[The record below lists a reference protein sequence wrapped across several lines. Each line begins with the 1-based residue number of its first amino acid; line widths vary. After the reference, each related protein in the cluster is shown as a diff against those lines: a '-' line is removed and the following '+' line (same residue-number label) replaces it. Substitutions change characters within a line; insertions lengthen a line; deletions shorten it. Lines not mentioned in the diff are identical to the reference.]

1 MLSLHLAI
9 MFTEDRTGGSIGCSA
24 GSIVEYATMVHD
36 SPSLIGWQASTPVS
50 VQCSIC
56 TTSQQCYSFSEKA
69 TKTDCMQ
76 SLRDSWETIQ
86 QRGISGKATGIILR
100 SWSQG
105 THKKY
110 EPYIKRWTEVCDQR
124 ETNPFDPSVT
134 SMLDFQLNCMKRVS
148 IHNIKY
154 C

>member
-1 MLSLHLAI
+1 
-9 MFTEDRTGGSIGCSA
+9 
-24 GSIVEYATMVHD
+24 
-36 SPSLIGWQASTPVS
+36 
-50 VQCSIC
+50 
-56 TTSQQCYSFSEKA
+56 
-69 TKTDCMQ
+69 MQ
-76 SLRDSWETIQ
+76 GLRDSWETIQ

-100 SWSQG
+100 SWSQC
-105 THKKY
+105 THKQY